1 MRDTEVRRRRAFAQR
16 DANETARWNIESRLH
31 VTQALITDS
40 TR

>member
-16 DANETARWNIESRLH
+16 DAMRWNIESRLH